1 MEGVELDGRFYL
13 GFTALIMLKGKKKKK
28 GKEFNTLWLQ
38 NICTYCI
45 LICSKEETA
54 VDLMSLLISSEL
66 II

>member
-13 GFTALIMLKGKKKKK
+13 GFTALIMLKGEKKEERSLILD
-28 GKEFNTLWLQ
+28 GYRISVF
-38 NICTYCI
+38 IAF
-45 LICSKEETA
+45 LICSKEETV